1 MTLDAYVS
9 HFLIA
14 ILSVVILNVVIPSVV
29 APAVLPANISDK
41 HSSLLLYGINYIRK
55 KVYDRDFRSDTTTIF
70 IKILFITTL
79 HITLINVTLHT
90 CFY

>member
-9 HFLIA
+9 HFLIG
-14 ILSVVILNVVIPSVV
+14 ILNVVILSVV

-41 HSSLLLYGINYIRK
+41 HSSLLWYGINYIRK
-55 KVYDRDFRSDTTTIF
+55 KVYDRDCRTDTT
-70 IKILFITTL
+70 KILIKTLLITTL